1 MDGELYDIENILL
14 PDLQEEWDKLSSE
27 GFRVLA
33 VAYKNIDVYKEV
45 YTKDDETE
53 LVLKS
58 YLAFLDPLKPQAR
71 KAITALKKLGIDIKI
86 LTGDHELIT
95 KKICAEVGLDIKGLV
110 TGDKL
115 DNLSDTELQK
125 LAAETTVFARLSPL
139 QKERVIQVLRNN
151 NHTVGY
157 LGDGINDA
165 PAQMLAFQ

>member
-1 MDGELYDIENILL
+1 M
-14 PDLQEEWDKLSSE
+14 
-27 GFRVLA
+27 
-33 VAYKNIDVYKEV
+33 
-45 YTKDDETE
+45 
-53 LVLKS
+53 LKS
-58 YLAFLDPLKPQAR
+58 YLAFLDPPKPQAR

-86 LTGDHELIT
+86 LTGDYELIT